1 MTDLLLVGAIT
12 RDQIRL
18 PNLRWTQPGGA
29 PWHAGLALAASD
41 PETRTRIRLL
51 GQAGPWARAF
61 ALPALGA
68 AALVWAGPDSVQDT
82 YFINDYQPDRR
93 RQALRTQARPLLADD
108 LPDDLPAAIVA
119 SPLYPESIHP
129 AVLTRLFDSRS
140 FVGLDAQG
148 LLRRRD
154 ARGRVHTQPIDVEPR
169 LRGASAIKF
178 SKREFAVVAPDLEPE
193 AAARRLAAATGAEVL
208 VTSGARGALL
218 ATPSGDLADGFE
230 RESGIE
236 TPSLDTTG
244 AGDVFLAGYV
254 LARSRGAAP
263 VDALALGTKAAG
275 DLVRDRVRDGRRR
288 QRVAAMRRLHALAAW
303 AQRRLRVEAGL
314 PSESDDLFA
323 SDGPLSLML
332 APHFPSSPL
341 AALHEAGPALRGAA
355 LTGAYWALLSRGWP
369 EDPGLAP
376 GALLAAV
383 QHERDACSRLR
394 RALIA

>member
-41 PETRTRIRLL
+41 PETRTRITLL

-68 AALVWAGPDSVQDT
+68 AALAWAGPDSVQDT

-93 RQALRTQARPLLADD
+93 RQALQTQARPLLADD
-108 LPDDLPAAIVA
+108 LPTICQPP
-119 SPLYPESIHP
+119 S
-129 AVLTRLFDSRS
+129 
-140 FVGLDAQG
+140 
-148 LLRRRD
+148 LLRRSIRS
-154 ARGRVHTQPIDVEPR
+154 RSTPLCSPVYSTRE
-169 LRGASAIKF
+169 LRGAGRAGP
-178 SKREFAVVAPDLEPE
+178 FATPGRAGAGSHPADRRRTTP
-193 AAARRLAAATGAEVL
+193 ARRVGDQVLQARVRGRRTGPGAGGGRA
-208 VTSGARGALL
+208 SSGGDDGSGGARHFWRARRPPGY
-218 ATPSGDLADGFE
+218 TDSDLADRFDQ
-230 RESGIE
+230 ESGVE

-263 VDALALGTKAAG
+263 VDALALGTRAAG

-288 QRVAAMRRLHALAAW
+288 QRVAAMRRLHAIAAW
-303 AQRRLRVEAGL
+303 AQRRLMAEAGL

-341 AALHEAGPALRGAA
+341 AALHEADRRSAARPSLGHTGLCSAGAGPKIPDWL
-355 LTGAYWALLSRGWP
+355 P
-369 EDPGLAP
+369 EP
-376 GALLAAV
+376 
-383 QHERDACSRLR
+383 C
-394 RALIA
+394 